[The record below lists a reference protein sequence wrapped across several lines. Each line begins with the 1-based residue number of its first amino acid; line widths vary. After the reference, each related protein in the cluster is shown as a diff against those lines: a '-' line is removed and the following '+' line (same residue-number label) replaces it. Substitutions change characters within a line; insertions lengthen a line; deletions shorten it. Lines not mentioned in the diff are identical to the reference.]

1 MYWKNKRRM
10 KTVPLHQ
17 ALASNEYHPHFI
29 SAVLSS
35 ATAQANH
42 ENTGDQSIPAI
53 EFTTDSDIRRSMTL
67 NGMRMATEF
76 FAYGSPRVL
85 TLIEQRLQDAQRD
98 VVHDVLVYL
107 WERVLLIRANA
118 LEAKNL
124 QAESLAA
131 YLGLEPKRVST
142 LLEET
147 PLSAARVAERIEH
160 GDAGKVQRA
169 LNVAALTENLL
180 ARLQPELEEEE
191 RNQERVLFLIDE
203 IVARLY
209 RNGI

>member
-1 MYWKNKRRM
+1 M
-10 KTVPLHQ
+10 KTVLLRQ
-17 ALASNEYHPHFI
+17 AQASSGYHPHFI
-29 SAVLSS
+29 SAVLSA
-35 ATAQANH
+35 ATVQANQ
-42 ENTGDQSIPAI
+42 ENAGGRRIPAI
-53 EFTTDSDIRRSMTL
+53 EFTTDGDTRRSMTL

-76 FAYGSPRVL
+76 FAHGSPRVL
-85 TLIEQRLQDAQRD
+85 TLIEQRLQAAQRD

-118 LEAKNL
+118 QEAKNL

-131 YLGLEPKRVST
+131 YLGLEPERVSA

-147 PLSAARVAERIEH
+147 PLSAARVAQRIER
-160 GDAGKVQRA
+160 GEAGKMQRE

-180 ARLQPELEEEE
+180 ARLQPELKEEEHNE
-191 RNQERVLFLIDE
+191 ERVLFLIEE

-209 RNGI
+209 NDGV